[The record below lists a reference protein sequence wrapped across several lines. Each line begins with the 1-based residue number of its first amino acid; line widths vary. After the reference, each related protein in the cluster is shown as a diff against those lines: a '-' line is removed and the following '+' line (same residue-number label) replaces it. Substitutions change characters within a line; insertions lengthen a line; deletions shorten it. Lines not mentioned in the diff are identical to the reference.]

1 MFFIKYR
8 GERIKIMSK
17 VSIILSTYNGSQY
30 LSSLLDSVLSQTYTD
45 IEYIIIDDNS
55 TDNTVQILQ
64 AYAKK
69 DLRIKLFFNPLN
81 LGVNKSFEK
90 GITLS
95 SGNYIFL
102 CDQDDLW
109 DKAKVEKLVHKIEC
123 GYDLVYCDLRV
134 INSNG
139 RLIAKSFQKLICTNH
154 LQSKNLTKY
163 LLFRNITNG
172 CSVCFRR
179 KLIDDILPFPDDVIY
194 DWWLMFKV
202 SLKYKIGKLDEA
214 LMSYRIHD
222 SNAIGFHVIKKDDK
236 CKLDNIQKHFN
247 CLTLF
252 SKQKNILKYR
262 KYFDILFSFFHARI
276 DFIKHRTNIIK
287 YYYDSVVLLRYF
299 PRLYKYI
306 LKNIVE
312 DTLPKLYNVL
322 IKIWLKQKMRV

>member
-1 MFFIKYR
+1 
-8 GERIKIMSK
+8 MSK
-17 VSIILSTYNGSQY
+17 VSIILPTYNGSQY
-30 LSSLLDSVLSQTYTD
+30 ISSLLDSILLQTYKD

-64 AYAKK
+64 GYAKK
-69 DLRIKLFFNPLN
+69 DLRIKLYFNPLN
-81 LGVNKSFEK
+81 FGVNKSFEK
-90 GITLS
+90 GIMLS

-139 RLIAKSFQKLICTNH
+139 RLIAKSFQKLIYTDN

-163 LLFRNITNG
+163 LLLRNITNG

-202 SLKYKIGKLDEA
+202 SLKYKIGKLDKA

-222 SNAIGFHVIKKDDK
+222 SNAIGFYVIKKDDK
-236 CKLDNIQKHFN
+236 CKLDNIQKHLN

-252 SKQKNILKYR
+252 GKQKNTLKYR
-262 KYFDILFSFFHARI
+262 KYFNILFRFFHIRI
-276 DFIKHRTNIIK
+276 HIIKHRTNIIK
-287 YYYDSVVLLRYF
+287 YYFDSVVLLKYF

-306 LKNIVE
+306 FKNIIE
-312 DTLPKLYNVL
+312 DTLPKLYAVL
-322 IKIWLKQKMRV
+322 IKIWLKRKMGV

>member
-1 MFFIKYR
+1 
-8 GERIKIMSK
+8 MSK
-17 VSIILSTYNGSQY
+17 VSIILPTYNGSQY
-30 LSSLLDSVLSQTYTD
+30 ISSLLDSILLQTYTD

-55 TDNTVQILQ
+55 TDNTIQILQ
-64 AYAKK
+64 GYAKK
-69 DLRIKLFFNPLN
+69 DLRIKLYFNPLN

-90 GITLS
+90 GIKLS

-139 RLIAKSFQKLICTNH
+139 RLIAKSFQKLIYTNN

-172 CSVCFRR
+172 CSVCFRG

-222 SNAIGFHVIKKDDK
+222 SNVMGFHVIKKDDK
-236 CKLDNIQKHFN
+236 CKLDNIQKHLN

-262 KYFDILFSFFHARI
+262 KYFDILFRFFHTRI
-276 DFIKHRTNIIK
+276 YFIKHRTNIIK
-287 YYYDSVVLLRYF
+287 YYFDSMVLLKHF

-306 LKNIVE
+306 FKNIIE
-312 DTLPKLYNVL
+312 DTLPKLYAAL

>member
-1 MFFIKYR
+1 
-8 GERIKIMSK
+8 MSK
-17 VSIILSTYNGSQY
+17 VSIILPTYNGSRY
-30 LSSLLDSVLSQTYTD
+30 ISSLLDSILLQTYTD
-45 IEYIIIDDNS
+45 IEYIIIDDHS
-55 TDNTVQILQ
+55 TDNSSQILQ
-64 AYAKK
+64 RYEKK
-69 DLRIKLFFNPLN
+69 DLRIKLYFNPLN

-95 SGNYIFL
+95 NGNYIFL

-109 DKAKVEKLVHKIEC
+109 DKEKVEKMVNKIES
-123 GYDLVYCDLRV
+123 GDDLVYCDLRV
-134 INSNG
+134 IDLNG
-139 RLIAKSFQKLICTNH
+139 KLIAKSFQSLISTNN
-154 LQSKNLTKY
+154 LQSKNLTRY

-222 SNAIGFHVIKKDDK
+222 SNAIGFYVIKKDDK
-236 CKLDNIQKHFN
+236 CKLDNIQKHLI

-252 SKQKNILKYR
+252 SKQKNILKHR
-262 KYFDILFSFFHARI
+262 KYFDILFRFSHTRI
-276 DFIKHRTNIIK
+276 HFIKHRTNIIK
-287 YYYDSVVLLRYF
+287 YYFGSVVLLKYF
-299 PRLYKYI
+299 PRLYKHI

-312 DTLPKLYNVL
+312 DTLPKLYAVL